1 MSFLGTKPEMDKW
14 NRIESSELNPH
25 LHSQLIYEKENKKVM
40 NITTSL
46 SIREMQINSTMRYH
60 LISVS
65 MSII

>member
-25 LHSQLIYEKENKKVM
+25 LHSQLIYEKEKKKVM

-46 SIREMQINSTMRYH
+46 SIREIKRNSNWKRSKTLTVCR
-60 LISVS
+60 
-65 MSII
+65 